1 MPRSWNY
8 GAVNQPVSAYGLLER
23 RTTVV
28 MVSVLLGLGAVGWLS
43 TVRYAQDM
51 SGMAIGLG
59 QIGVQMPMT
68 MTVPLF
74 LAMWVSMMVAMMF
87 PTVAPMV
94 LAHRMVVQRRGE
106 GWLPTV
112 AFIGGYLIVWTVIGV
127 VPLVALLLFAHIAAG
142 PWTAWAGGGALIV
155 AGLYQFTPWKGTCLK
170 ACRSPLSFVVQHD
183 FGQGW
188 RSAIRAGM
196 SHGAYC
202 LGCCWALM
210 AVLVV
215 VGLMNLIWMVAIAL
229 VFLLEKNWS
238 RGAWVPRAAGTVIA
252 LLGVLII
259 IRPELLAWISGAGAM
274 ASGHM

>member
-28 MVSVLLGLGAVGWLS
+28 MVSVLVGLGAVGWLS

-51 SGMAIGLG
+51 SGMASGLG

-74 LAMWVSMMVAMMF
+74 MAMWVSMMVAMMF

-112 AFIGGYLIVWTVIGV
+112 AFVAGYLLVWTVIGV
-127 VPLVALLLFAHIAAG
+127 VPLVALLLFAHVAAG

-229 VFLLEKNWS
+229 VFLVEKNWS

-259 IRPELLAWISGAGAM
+259 IRPELLSWISGAGAM

>member
-74 LAMWVSMMVAMMF
+74 MAMWVSMMVAMMF

>member
-1 MPRSWNY
+1 VVS
-8 GAVNQPVSAYGLLER
+8 QPVSAYGLLER

-51 SGMAIGLG
+51 SGMASGLG

-74 LAMWVSMMVAMMF
+74 MAMWVSMMVAMMF

-112 AFIGGYLIVWTVIGV
+112 AFVAGYLLVWTVIGV
-127 VPLVALLLFAHIAAG
+127 VPLVALLLFAHVAAG
-142 PWTAWAGGGALIV
+142 PWTAWAGGAALIV

-188 RSAIRAGM
+188 RSAIRAGI

-210 AVLVV
+210 VVLVV

-238 RGAWVPRAAGTVIA
+238 HGAWVPRAAGTVTA

-259 IRPELLAWISGAGAM
+259 IRPELLTWISGAGAM